1 MIKFSQIVNMSEFN
15 DKGAV
20 QKILRSEKVMG
31 WGDVVKDVLSVM
43 LRSVVARSR

>member
-1 MIKFSQIVNMSEFN
+1 MSEFN

-31 WGDVVKDVLSVM
+31 WGDGAGIFVSNVK
-43 LRSVVARSR
+43 RSGVARSR